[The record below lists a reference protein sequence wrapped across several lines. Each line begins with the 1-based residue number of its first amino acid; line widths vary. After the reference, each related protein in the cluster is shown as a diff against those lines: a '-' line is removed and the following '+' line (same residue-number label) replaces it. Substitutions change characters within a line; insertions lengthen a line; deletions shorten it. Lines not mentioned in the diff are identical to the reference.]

1 MRVRSVVTNA
11 SCLAC
16 DTMSVEQDFT
26 AIIMIQSGYGTEKC
40 RFPRAVPAN
49 KGSQLSSFERG
60 IDLIEKP
67 LLCVAYGKIAQ
78 FYHTVIDL
86 LRKTTHTTIG
96 IPSSA
101 VMAFTGKVNILETIS
116 QRSNTAAPERRVP
129 GRSTRWSASRK
140 SIRAT

>member
-1 MRVRSVVTNA
+1 MARRSV
-11 SCLAC
+11 
-16 DTMSVEQDFT
+16 DF
-26 AIIMIQSGYGTEKC
+26 
-40 RFPRAVPAN
+40 PVPVPAN